1 MTLATDSDRREF
13 VAHESTRLSTGSR
26 ARHPR
31 TLAVLLL
38 PIHLFLLAGW
48 ARAAAEKVIDPRW
61 WSSEHLREFLD
72 EQRPHMLPWFGW
84 LSDHVLTPLA
94 PQVAITV
101 LGMQIG
107 IVICLAT
114 NHRVN
119 QALWAGIVLNL
130 CFTMA
135 GRVNPSAFYL
145 VMQVTMLF
153 ALSRPVPRAVALR
166 RAGVWL
172 TLAALVVPFAR
183 TLHPREVIED
193 PALMLA
199 FLATVA
205 AVTTVA
211 GAIPLQDMVE
221 WVERTGPGRTIVKV
235 LRTRL
240 GVDLPW
246 DPDLKQEELRVD
258 TQPDGPDGHESS

>member
-1 MTLATDSDRREF
+1 
-13 VAHESTRLSTGSR
+13 
-26 ARHPR
+26 
-31 TLAVLLL
+31 
-38 PIHLFLLAGW
+38 
-48 ARAAAEKVIDPRW
+48 
-61 WSSEHLREFLD
+61 
-72 EQRPHMLPWFGW
+72 MLPWFGW
-84 LSDHVLTPLA
+84 LSDHVLMPLV
-94 PQVAITV
+94 PQVGITV

-114 NHRVN
+114 NHRVQ

-145 VMQVTMLF
+145 VMQVAMLF
-153 ALSRPVPRAVALR
+153 ALSRPVPREVALR

-172 TLAALVVPFAR
+172 TLGVMAAPFAR

-199 FLATVA
+199 FLAAVA

-211 GAIPLQDMVE
+211 RSIPLVDIVE
-221 WVERTGPGRTIVKV
+221 WVERAGPGRVIVNV
-235 LRTRL
+235 LRARL
-240 GVDLPW
+240 GVDSSW
-246 DPDLKQEELRVD
+246 DPDLKQGAQRAD
-258 TQPDGPDGHESS
+258 T